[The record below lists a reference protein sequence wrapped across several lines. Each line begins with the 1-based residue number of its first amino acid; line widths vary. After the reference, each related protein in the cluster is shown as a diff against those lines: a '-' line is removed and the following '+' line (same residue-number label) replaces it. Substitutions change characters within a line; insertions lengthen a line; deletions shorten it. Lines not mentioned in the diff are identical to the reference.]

1 MTALNQKTLHG
12 ILAAITSVNK
22 SFIVPKQGN
31 WWNPQEVGPGARP
44 NNWLAFGMRHQ
55 QRTLPF
61 YHNADNGQSTAATVE
76 ILSTIDLQFVGP
88 DSEDLAQSVALWYL
102 RTDVKQQLAACGGTL
117 LPEPVEP
124 TPSTFY
130 QDGLN
135 TVTAWNVSVR
145 VLWYK
150 LIETE
155 QNKVLTI
162 NAGGQINVR

>member
-12 ILAAITSVNK
+12 ILAAITSVNER
-22 SFIVPKQGN
+22 FIVPKQGN
-31 WWNPQEVGPGARP
+31 WWNPQEQGSARP
-44 NNWLAFGMRHQ
+44 NNWLAYGMRHQ

-61 YHNADNGQSTAATVE
+61 YHNADDEQSTAATVE
-76 ILSTIDLQFVGP
+76 MLSTIDLQFVGP

-102 RTDVKQQLAACGGTL
+102 RSDVKEAFKACGGSI
-117 LPEPVEP
+117 LPDPVEP

-135 TVTAWNVSVR
+135 TVTAWNVSIR

-150 LIETE
+150 AIETN
-155 QNKVLTI
+155 QSKVMTI
-162 NAGGQINVR
+162 NTGGQTNVR

>member
-1 MTALNQKTLHG
+1 MTGLNQKTLHG

-22 SFIVPKQGN
+22 DFIVPKQGN
-31 WWNPQEVGPGARP
+31 WWNPQEVKTGAKP
-44 NNWLAFGMRHQ
+44 NNWLAYSAKHE

-61 YHNADNGQSTAATVE
+61 YHTADDKRSNAATVE
-76 ILSTIDLQFVGP
+76 MLSTIELQFVGP

-102 RTDVKQQLAACGGTL
+102 RTDVKQQLAACGGSM
-117 LPEPVEP
+117 LPDAVNP

-135 TVTAWNVSVR
+135 TVTAWNVQIR
-145 VLWYK
+145 VLWFK

-155 QNKVLTI
+155 QPIIMTI
-162 NAGGQINVR
+162 NTGGQINVR